1 MKYDIVLNDITYTV
15 TAYNDDGAIFANIH
29 SVSGLEQYAPDQ
41 LPGHFDE
48 DTHETLNVMLRRIIN
63 GQSS

>member
-1 MKYDIVLNDITYTV
+1 MKYDIALNDITYTV
-15 TAYNDDGAIFANIH
+15 TAYNDDGMIFANIM
-29 SVSGLEQYAPDQ
+29 SADGLHQYAPDQ